1 MVLVWGLIDSG
12 SGGAG
17 PVKKYLPLLPP
28 QMNSCSVKGET
39 QLSYYALALR
49 YWSLEN
55 RACAASGGKCL
66 RGAYWLI

>member
-1 MVLVWGLIDSG
+1 
-12 SGGAG
+12 
-17 PVKKYLPLLPP
+17 
-28 QMNSCSVKGET
+28 MNSCSVKGET